1 MRKQLDRRWKQI
13 DKFESSVKTYAETK
27 AAWRR
32 KFSAKEGE
40 LESIK
45 VLLIVFRVLSLLTFF
60 QATNA
65 DMATQLASQKR
76 PGQTDGMEVRALSAR
91 ATNAERRLINAQ
103 NQLVAAEE
111 KMALMNQKN
120 ASADNKWEV
129 RVKEYESRLKAAEER
144 VKRERQ
150 GSKER
155 VAELENNLK
164 SVPFFAQISIMEL
177 MSVTIGVF
185 NANSNSLRSAISNST
200 RSLTRHSLRLHLYGD
215 LFYSEPFLRFLVLHF
230 HHAYFVLCTHVS
242 VLMTTS
248 CSSIPGLPM

>member
-1 MRKQLDRRWKQI
+1 
-13 DKFESSVKTYAETK
+13 
-27 AAWRR
+27 
-32 KFSAKEGE
+32 
-40 LESIK
+40 
-45 VLLIVFRVLSLLTFF
+45 
-60 QATNA
+60 
-65 DMATQLASQKR
+65 MAIQLASQKR
-76 PGQTDGMEVRALSAR
+76 LGQTDGMEVRALSAR
-91 ATNAERRLINAQ
+91 ATNAKRRLINAQ

-111 KMALMNQKN
+111 KMASMNQKN

-164 SVPFFAQISIMEL
+164 FVPFSPSYISIMEL

-185 NANSNSLRSAISNST
+185 NANSNSLRSAISNSM

-230 HHAYFVLCTHVS
+230 HHAYFVLCMHVS

-248 CSSIPGLPM
+248 CSNIPGLPM